1 MGVFMDVQK
10 WKMDMSDQY
19 NKINDE
25 CDRYKQI
32 RINRNELN
40 QMCDKINGFVLVSL
54 SNRNKYK
61 RYCNND

>member
-10 WKMDMSDQY
+10 WKMDVSDQY
-19 NKINDE
+19 DKIKDE

-54 SNRNKYK
+54 SNHNKYK